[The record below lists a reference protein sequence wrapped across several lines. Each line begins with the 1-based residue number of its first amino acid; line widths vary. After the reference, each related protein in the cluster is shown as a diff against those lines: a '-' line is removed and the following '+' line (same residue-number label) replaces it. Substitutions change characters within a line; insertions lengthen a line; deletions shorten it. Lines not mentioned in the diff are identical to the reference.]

1 MSIDQITL
9 WHERARPNPTPKQ
22 LNTQIGCH
30 FEEVVE
36 MLEALK
42 PIHLSDWEDVDS
54 VIVTLTELANR
65 LKSNDLPVDIL
76 SRENLLDSL
85 CDTIVTAVGVAHCA
99 NMDIVEGLHRVNKS
113 NWSKYDTEGQ
123 PIFDKNGKITK
134 GPNYEPPDLKGL
146 F

>member
-1 MSIDQITL
+1 MNMNQIKQ
-9 WHERARPNPTPKQ
+9 WHERARPSPTPKQ

-42 PIHLSDWEDVDS
+42 PIYLSDWEDVDS
-54 VIVTLTELANR
+54 AIVTLTKLANR

-85 CDTIVTAVGVAHCA
+85 CDQIVTAIGVAHCA
-99 NMDIVEGLHRVNKS
+99 DMDIVEGVYRVDDS
-113 NWSKYDTEGQ
+113 NWSKYVHGQ